1 LYLILLLSFR
11 TIKYCENCWIYIV
24 CICQI
29 TESHFLMTN
38 CSNFHSIFLTKG
50 LYLPGICMRY
60 IWLMSYIYLVHT
72 FISMQT
78 ILMHTPVFQCCIFC
92 GAHLYFNAAYFVVHL
107 YFNAAYFVVH
117 TCISMLLIL
126 WHTLVFQCC
135 IFCGAHL
142 YFSDCSL

>member
-1 LYLILLLSFR
+1 
-11 TIKYCENCWIYIV
+11 
-24 CICQI
+24 
-29 TESHFLMTN
+29 
-38 CSNFHSIFLTKG
+38 
-50 LYLPGICMRY
+50 
-60 IWLMSYIYLVHT
+60 MSYIYLVHT

-117 TCISMLLIL
+117 TCISILLIL

-142 YFSDCSL
+142 YFSDCSLQTGQNAKIHWTSRTGRNKKHNTEISLTRLLNLKEMNSKLNVINKIKIGKTEAWPI